1 MKNSLSRLLGLG
13 LLLVVATSN
22 AQENVAVQSVEPP
35 LPEVQESNGNISID
49 FKDAE
54 LQQVLRIISL
64 KSGVDIVAGPDVTG
78 VITIKLTNVPWE
90 QALDIILRTYGFTYE
105 RQNDIVRVMTVEAL
119 QQEALSTRVFPLDY
133 ANAEEVQEII
143 LEMLSDRGR
152 IRFDTRTNTVIVTDI
167 PTAIFQIQE
176 VIARLDQRTPQVLI
190 ATKVVE
196 TKLERNENLGIDW
209 ADNVAV
215 TQTATTLPTSFP
227 FKDSGSLGVL
237 GDLFVASQVPSP
249 DPANIAFGTL
259 TGPAFSLTMNILNQR
274 TDTHIVSNPTLA
286 VLDNQEARIHIGEDF
301 PVPNFTVDPSTG
313 NTVVSGFDTRTI
325 GTVLTVTPHVNP
337 NHEIVVDLFPEI
349 VSFNANATFAISDT
363 DSVSLPRFTTQSV
376 QTQVR
381 VRDGETIA
389 IGGLVK
395 TIELKEDTR
404 VPILGDI
411 PIVGR
416 LFQNVRVFGGGT
428 SPRLQQD
435 LLIFMTVELLSE
447 EESRQMANR

>member
-1 MKNSLSRLLGLG
+1 MNKSISWMCGLCLLILAAP
-13 LLLVVATSN
+13 VR
-22 AQENVAVQSVEPP
+22 AQESSLDPTIQELPVEA
-35 LPEVQESNGNISID
+35 SDGRISID

-105 RQNDIVRVMTVEAL
+105 RQNDIVRVMTIEAL

-133 ANAEEVQEII
+133 ADAEEVQGII

-152 IRFDTRTNTVIVTDI
+152 IRFDSRTNTVIVTDI

-176 VIARLDQRTPQVLI
+176 VIGRLDARTPQVLI

-196 TKLERNENLGIDW
+196 TKLERTENLGIDW
-209 ADNVAV
+209 NDSAALS
-215 TQTATTLPTSFP
+215 QSASTLPTSFP
-227 FKDSGSLGVL
+227 FKAGGSLGAV

-249 DPANIAFGTL
+249 SPANITFGTL
-259 TGPAFSLTMNILNQR
+259 TGPAFSLTINMLTQRSDTRIL
-274 TDTHIVSNPTLA
+274 SNPTLA

-337 NHEIVVDLFPEI
+337 NNEVVVDLHPEI
-349 VSFNANATFAISDT
+349 VAFNQNATFAISDT
-363 DSVSLPRFTTQSV
+363 DSVSLPRFSTQSV
-376 QTQVR
+376 ETQVR
-381 VRDGETIA
+381 VRDGDTIA

-404 VPILGDI
+404 VPLLGDL
-411 PIVGR
+411 PLVGR
-416 LFQNVRVFGGGT
+416 LFQNVRRFGGGT
-428 SPRLQQD
+428 SPMLQQD
-435 LLIFMTVELLSE
+435 LLIFMTVDLLSE
-447 EESRQMANR
+447 EESQKVAQY